1 MKRLPLIV
9 LSCLTILTA
18 CQQTRMPDTG
28 RYTYSDMPLPDAKPA
43 LMISENWKKYNTPPQ
58 VIYKIDG
65 HRFIT
70 LESYDNCSGETWYN
84 DTKSGVR
91 TRVGHTSPN
100 GFLGKLIID
109 DQTGMNVA
117 VPTVTTGSCGD
128 RGCRDYV
135 AYSTDGGKTFNW
147 MQYDR
152 NSISYDP
159 VRSSRR
165 YQFVVLKDR
174 MYVIQR
180 DQEGQDGHAIQYP
193 LVKGV
198 DLNRPYPE
206 GIEGDAFRMS
216 IRPGVL
222 SGVRTPSGQDHYI
235 CDTSILPTSGD

>member
-9 LSCLTILTA
+9 LSCLTILAA
-18 CQQTRMPDTG
+18 CQQTQMPDTG
-28 RYTYSDMPLPDAKPA
+28 RYTYSDMPLPNAKPA

-58 VIYKIDG
+58 IIYKIDG

-128 RGCRDYV
+128 RGCRNYL
-135 AYSTDGGKTFNW
+135 AYSTDGGKSFNW
-147 MQYDR
+147 LQYD
-152 NSISYDP
+152 SDHISFDS
-159 VRSSRR
+159 VKSS
-165 YQFVVLKDR
+165 KDYSF
-174 MYVIQR
+174 YVTSDSLYVTKKWGNFGNDLIDR
-180 DQEGQDGHAIQYP
+180 YP
-193 LVKGV
+193 LRLGYVYGKNAK
-198 DLNRPYPE
+198 LPE
-206 GIEGDAFRMS
+206 GVS
-216 IRPGVL
+216 IQFGSTLPKGL
-222 SGVRTPSGQDHYI
+222 RTPSGQDHYI
-235 CDTSILPTSGD
+235 CDASILPTNGD